1 MILQCMKCDLYYRS
15 FARIRIHK
23 ALQCRGDIRDDVNA
37 SEADLKQESDEP
49 WSYNLDPVKTEEG
62 SNNNIS
68 EKEEYFEKDV
78 KIKPE
83 SSHVK
88 NEKVKEEGD
97 ADVEGNKD
105 SSRIKQENDIRV
117 KPEPVDNIKSEPRL
131 DAEGEGREGD
141 SGRRDPYADGVYR
154 PAPVMV
160 DSDSEYEAESDDSA
174 PDDDDI
180 ESHLGML
187 TKWNP
192 HRDEKQKSRKRK
204 RDIPEN
210 ARVVFMVSASGQQ
223 IKKIKMT
230 PKDTTRWV
238 PPHPW
243 VPYPNQVT
251 VEQCCLYLELKDYP
265 ILVNTE
271 LQEKFKNKAVF
282 DEYALPLLKTA
293 NPSAHPLTLSTLLR
307 AKWFEV
313 MNTETLEAAEGEDNS
328 NS

>member
-15 FARIRIHK
+15 FARIKIHK
-23 ALQCRGDIRDDVNA
+23 ALQCKGEIRDNVK
-37 SEADLKQESDEP
+37 SEEEADIKPESENP
-49 WSYNLDPVKTEEG
+49 WSYNLDPAKKEEG
-62 SNNNIS
+62 NNNNDVKNVKNEDETGFKSPSVNESTIKE
-68 EKEEYFEKDV
+68 EKEEAEV
-78 KIKPE
+78 K
-83 SSHVK
+83 
-88 NEKVKEEGD
+88 
-97 ADVEGNKD
+97 
-105 SSRIKQENDIRV
+105 V
-117 KPEPVDNIKSEPRL
+117 KPEPLDNVKSEPQEV
-131 DAEGEGREGD
+131 DGI
-141 SGRRDPYADGVYR
+141 SGRKDPYADGVYR
-154 PAPVMV
+154 PALVIV
-160 DSDSEYEAESDDSA
+160 DSDDEYEAESDDSA

-192 HRDEKQKSRKRK
+192 HRDEKQKTRKRK
-204 RDIPEN
+204 RAIPEN

-251 VEQCCLYLELKDYP
+251 VEQCCLFLELKDYP
-265 ILVNTE
+265 IVVTKE
-271 LQEKFKNKAVF
+271 LQEKFQDKAVF
-282 DEYALPLLKTA
+282 DAYALPLLKMA

-313 MNTETLEAAEGEDNS
+313 MNTETIEDSGETGASGSGEVSS
-328 NS
+328 NPSL